1 MSPRLS
7 DLLLRSQSDE
17 RLVSLAA
24 AGHDRAFGTI
34 VERYRPEL
42 LAMARRLVSDGR
54 AEDVLQQALLSA
66 FAALRSGSE
75 VRHVRGWLYQIV
87 RNAAVKTRPHA
98 ESPLDEL
105 TASGPALEEVVQDRA
120 LAMSAMTEISRL
132 PERQRVALVG
142 SALGGL
148 GRAELA
154 ASMGLSE
161 GAVRQLVHR
170 ARATVRGAV
179 TAVTPW
185 PLANWLAAMQGGA
198 GGTSE
203 VVAAAGAVSG
213 GGLAVKLGAL
223 LVTGAV
229 ATGVVVAPRDHHP
242 RAHTSRAASAAPAR
256 TGATVRALTST
267 SAHAAASGVLPA
279 GVLRRVGSDGAGE
292 RHHGGDSRGGERG
305 DSRGGEGGESQR
317 SGEGGGARVER
328 GDDSTSRGGPSAG
341 TSGSDDG
348 GPSGDARSDTRA
360 ATTQTSIREDRGSS
374 EGSGGGSSGGG
385 GGSSGGGGGSSGGG
399 GGSSGG
405 GGGSSGRKDGSGH

>member
-17 RLVSLAA
+17 RLVSLAR
-24 AGHDRAFGTI
+24 AGHDRAFATI

-66 FAALRSGSE
+66 FAALRSGTE

-87 RNAAVKTRPHA
+87 RTAAVKTRPPA
-98 ESPLDEL
+98 EAPLDEM
-105 TASGPALEEVVQDRA
+105 TASGPALEDVVQQRA
-120 LAMSAMTEISRL
+120 LAMSAMSEISRL
-132 PERQRVALVG
+132 PPRQRDALVG

-170 ARATVRGAV
+170 ARATVRTAV

-185 PLANWLAAMQGGA
+185 PLANWLAAVPGG

-203 VVAAAGAVSG
+203 VVAAAGALSG

-229 ATGVVVAPRDHHP
+229 ATGVAVVPKSHHH
-242 RAHTSRAASAAPAR
+242 RAQASRAATAPAR
-256 TGATVRALTST
+256 TGT
-267 SAHAAASGVLPA
+267 SAHVLGSTVLPA
-279 GVLRRVGSDGAGE
+279 AALRSVATIGPGE
-292 RHHGGDSRGGERG
+292 RHRGGERGDSRGDSRSRGDGSGDSRGGERG
-305 DSRGGEGGESQR
+305 DSRGGEAETS
-317 SGEGGGARVER
+317 
-328 GDDSTSRGGPSAG
+328 DDSRSRSGPSAG
-341 TSGSDDG
+341 ASDSDDHG
-348 GPSGDARSDTRA
+348 
-360 ATTQTSIREDRGSS
+360 
-374 EGSGGGSSGGG
+374 SGGG
-385 GGSSGGGGGSSGGG
+385 GGSDERVVTTTASSREDRVSGDRSGKGSGDGSSQGSGDGSSQGSSDGSSQGSSDGSSQGSSDGSSHGSSGG
-399 GGSSGG
+399 
-405 GGGSSGRKDGSGH
+405 